1 MKKGHGL
8 IRNELF
14 EMITLTNRK
23 IDTKTNL
30 LKSEN
35 HTEMLLHHQ
44 TEKPPC
50 CSSQKT
56 KKLIE
61 TPKKASCMDQ
71 KTKNNLKSQ

>member
-8 IRNELF
+8 TRNELF

-44 TEKPPC
+44 PEKPLVVIP
-50 CSSQKT
+50 KNKETHRDT
-56 KKLIE
+56 KESLLYGSK
-61 TPKKASCMDQ
+61 

>member
-44 TEKPPC
+44 PEKLLGVVP
-50 CSSQKT
+50 
-56 KKLIE
+56 
-61 TPKKASCMDQ
+61 
-71 KTKNNLKSQ
+71 